1 MPTPEKKNQP
11 QLTLNRGRLL
21 IMGDVHGQYE
31 KMHRVLLECSYKAGE
46 DRLILLGD
54 YVDRGPESCEVV
66 QEVMKL
72 VRNGAI
78 AIYGNHEDLMVRA
91 LTGGLSGKRKS
102 LDVEQWYANG
112 GEITLSSYKTESR
125 LLQEHLAFFATLPY
139 WYEQEGFLFVH
150 AGIRPDIS
158 IDKQALQDL
167 IWIREEYIL
176 GYKGRQPIVSG
187 HTPTQYL
194 KRYELF
200 PDIED
205 ASKPVIRNRKYFLDT
220 GVAWGGPLT
229 VMDLI
234 TEEYWQ
240 AV

>member
-1 MPTPEKKNQP
+1 MSTAEKMNQRRS
-11 QLTLNRGRLL
+11 TLNRGRLL

-31 KMHRVLLECSYKAGE
+31 KMHRVLRECCYKAGE

-54 YVDRGPESCEVV
+54 YVDRGPESCRVV
-66 QEVMKL
+66 QEVKKL
-72 VRNGAI
+72 VGNGAV
-78 AIYGNHEDLMVRA
+78 AIYGNHEDLMMRA
-91 LTGGLSGKRKS
+91 LTGGVSEKRQS

-112 GEITLSSYKTESR
+112 GESTLSSYKAESR

-139 WYEQEGFLFVH
+139 WYEREGFLFVH

-176 GYKGRQPIVSG
+176 GYKGLQPIVSG

-200 PDIED
+200 SDIAD
-205 ASKPVIRNRKYFLDT
+205 ASKPVIRDRKYFLDT